1 MNIQAVQDALFW
13 CAIMN
18 FGLLAIWA
26 LLFVLPHEWLHR
38 LWSRWFHMPVEQFDA
53 INFAGIVFYK
63 VAIILF
69 CLTPYLALRIIK

>member
-18 FGLLAIWA
+18 FGLLAVWA

-38 LWSRWFHMPVEQFDA
+38 LWSRWFRMPVEQFDA

-63 VAIILF
+63 VAILLF
-69 CLTPYLALRIIK
+69 LLTPYLALRLIG